1 MLTAL
6 YDGNCVICQSSCAT
20 LRALDW
26 RRRIQFVDLHDDEL
40 WRERYPD
47 LRFDELM
54 GEIHV
59 LDERGKLYSGFRAG
73 RRLLREMPLGMP
85 LWLLLQLPGMEG
97 IGGRVYRF
105 IAGQRYRINKIF
117 GKAGPDCAD
126 ESCAMPG

>member
-59 LDERGKLYSGFRAG
+59 LDEGGKLYSGFRAG

-105 IAGQRYRINKIF
+105 IAGRRYRINKIF
-117 GKAGPDCAD
+117 GKAGPDCVD